1 MHALIRWLY
10 SITVLYYINSP
21 CHDKAR
27 YINNIC
33 KASSDTHNW
42 SLAFIEGEGLH
53 HVHSPLFDLAYI
65 LLCYNR

>member
-1 MHALIRWLY
+1 MHACIDSL
-10 SITVLYYINSP
+10 VVFNNSVIL
-21 CHDKAR
+21 HQLALSR
-27 YINNIC
+27 HQQY